1 MDQSVTD
8 VDLILARKP
17 GDIRIHD
24 EAGFEGMRKAGRLVA
39 ECLDM
44 LVPEV
49 EPGVTTAYLDDLI
62 IQFIMDN
69 NALPATLGYRGYRY
83 ASCISLNHVICH
95 GMPSDKVLKDGDILN
110 IDVTLILDGWHG
122 DHSRMYAA
130 GTPRRKAERL
140 MDVTYDAMMAGIEAV
155 KPGARLGDIGG
166 AISAIARKNR
176 LSVVEDFCGHGLG
189 QLFHDE
195 PNVVHSAAAGSGPE
209 LKPGMFFTI
218 EPMLNIGRKNAA
230 ILSDGWTAVTR
241 DRQLSAQFEHSVG
254 VTEGGVEIFTKSPAG
269 FDMPYKAQSD

>member
-95 GMPSDKVLKDGDILN
+95 GMVCCIC
-110 IDVTLILDGWHG
+110 
-122 DHSRMYAA
+122 M
-130 GTPRRKAERL
+130 
-140 MDVTYDAMMAGIEAV
+140 
-155 KPGARLGDIGG
+155 
-166 AISAIARKNR
+166 
-176 LSVVEDFCGHGLG
+176 
-189 QLFHDE
+189 
-195 PNVVHSAAAGSGPE
+195 
-209 LKPGMFFTI
+209 
-218 EPMLNIGRKNAA
+218 
-230 ILSDGWTAVTR
+230 
-241 DRQLSAQFEHSVG
+241 VG
-254 VTEGGVEIFTKSPAG
+254 VSSISPV
-269 FDMPYKAQSD
+269 